1 MDPPAGIEARVFS
14 HLNELGVPYE
24 VLPCDPELAD
34 TRLFC
39 EHYRIDPD
47 VSANTILIVSKRPP
61 GRYALCVTLATTRLD
76 VNHRV
81 RELLDCKKLSFASAD
96 ETTSVTGMMLGG
108 VTPFAVESPDVPI
121 YIDQRV
127 LERDEI
133 VLGGG
138 SRSCKIRI
146 SPEVF
151 HRLAGAKVVTDLALS

>member
-1 MDPPAGIEARVFS
+1 MEPPAGIEARIFS
-14 HLNELGVPYE
+14 HLNELGFPYE
-24 VLPCDPELAD
+24 VLPCDPDLAD

-39 EHYRIDPD
+39 EHYGIDPD
-47 VSANTILIVSKRPP
+47 VSANTILIVSKRPA

-81 RELLDCKKLSFASAD
+81 RELLDVKKLSFASAD

-108 VTPFAVESPDVPI
+108 VTPFGVESPDMPI
-121 YIDQRV
+121 YVDERV

-133 VLGGG
+133 VVGGG

-151 HRLAGAKVVTDLALS
+151 RRLPRAEVVRDLALS